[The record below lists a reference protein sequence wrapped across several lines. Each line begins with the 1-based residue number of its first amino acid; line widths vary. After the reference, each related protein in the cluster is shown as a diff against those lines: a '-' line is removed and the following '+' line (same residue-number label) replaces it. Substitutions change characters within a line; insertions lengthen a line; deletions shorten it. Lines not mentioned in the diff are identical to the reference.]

1 MAGARKVGYASNMPE
16 LPEVETVARQLAPLL
31 HGRRIRAV
39 EVLDPLLGE
48 PPVAGLVGRR
58 VDRVFRLG
66 KQVVLALSRP
76 RGDPA
81 PLHLAFHL
89 RMTGR
94 LIWAPRHRQADH
106 LRARLTLSRG
116 QLLFC
121 DLRRFG
127 TMRVLDDLRLIQPGG
142 ADPLC
147 AGFRRELVT
156 GLLRGSRQEI
166 KTWLLRQ
173 DRIVGIGN
181 IYASEI
187 LHLARIAPGRAA
199 GSLRP
204 REVERLH
211 EATRQVLRRAVEC
224 CGTTFSDFQDA
235 RGLTGSYQRY
245 LRVYGREGEPCPV
258 CGRRVRRII
267 QQQRSTYC
275 CTRCQR

>member
-1 MAGARKVGYASNMPE
+1 MAGARKVGYASCMPE

-31 HGRRIRAV
+31 CGRRIRAV
-39 EVLDPLLGE
+39 EVLDPLLGD

-58 VDRVFRLG
+58 VERVFRLG
-66 KQVVLALSRP
+66 KQVVLTLTRQ
-76 RGDPA
+76 R
-81 PLHLAFHL
+81 HLAFHL

-94 LIWAPRHRQADH
+94 LIWAPRPREADH
-106 LRARLTLSRG
+106 LRARLTLVGG

-127 TMRVLDDLRLIQPGG
+127 TLRVLDELRPIQPGG

-147 AGFRRELVT
+147 AGFTRELVA

-187 LHLARIAPGRAA
+187 LHLARIAPVRAA

-204 REVERLH
+204 REVARLH
-211 EATRQVLRRAVEC
+211 DATRRVLRRAVEC

-258 CGRRVRRII
+258 CGRRVRRLV